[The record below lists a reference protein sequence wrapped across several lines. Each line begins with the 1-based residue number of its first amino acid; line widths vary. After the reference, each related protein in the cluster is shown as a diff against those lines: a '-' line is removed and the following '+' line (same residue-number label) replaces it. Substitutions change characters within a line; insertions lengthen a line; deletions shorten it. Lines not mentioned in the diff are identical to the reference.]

1 MQIPFS
7 KEEFLNIFKSYNLSV
22 WPLQILFILVAL
34 VLIYLAVSKKKNSNI
49 IINSVLAFYW
59 MWIGIVYHISFFAE
73 INPAAY
79 IFGVFFITQSVLFLI
94 FGVLKKDLTFSFK
107 KDLAGITGIIFFIYS
122 LVVYPLLSELL
133 GHSYPQSP
141 TFGLPCPTVIFTFGM
156 LLWTDKKVH
165 IYILIVPFL
174 WSIIGMSAAVNLGIW
189 QDTGLLIAG
198 VLGSVI
204 IILRNRRLK
213 AQ

>member
-7 KEEFLNIFKSYNLSV
+7 KEEFLNIFKSYNLSI
-22 WPLQILFILVAL
+22 WPLQIFFILCAL
-34 VLIYLAVSKKKNSNI
+34 ILIYLAVSKKKNSNI

-79 IFGVFFITQSVLFLI
+79 IFGAFFIIQSVLFLI
-94 FGVLKKDLTFSFK
+94 FGVLRKDLTFSFK
-107 KDLAGITGIIFFIYS
+107 KDLAGITGIIFFIFS
-122 LVVYPLLSELL
+122 LAVYPLLSELL

-156 LLWTDKKVH
+156 LLWADKKVH
-165 IYILIVPFL
+165 LYILIIPFL

-198 VLGSVI
+198 VLGSVK

-213 AQ
+213 RY